1 MEQLQSDSVLSCSQ
15 DKKGS
20 LPWRVQ
26 EIVWSRSLR
35 RKKENVGQTN
45 GRRIHLRLEGRSL
58 PYLHRPR
65 RRRKPF
71 VDLDSPEVIVYIALP
86 LGCLTLSK
94 ELSRICRTFG
104 TSLFIKETELLCS
117 LVSFLT
123 GSFKRHFC
131 LAGNIKYSVYFFL
144 KCCFHIFISYYRIL
158 NANQ

>member
-1 MEQLQSDSVLSCSQ
+1 MWGGSNEKRSFLLSEQKREFTLKSSRNSMIAISSP
-15 DKKGS
+15 KK
-20 LPWRVQ
+20 R
-26 EIVWSRSLR
+26 
-35 RKKENVGQTN
+35 NVGQTN

-104 TSLFIKETELLCS
+104 TSLFTKETELLCS

-123 GSFKRHFC
+123 GSFKRHF
-131 LAGNIKYSVYFFL
+131 
-144 KCCFHIFISYYRIL
+144 HIFISYYRIL